1 MPRLAPPD
9 PSHLSPEQ
17 QRVHDAIVSGPR
29 GVVEGPVGIWL
40 HSPEFADLAQNL
52 GRYCRFDSL
61 LPKRLLEIAILVT
74 AAHWRAK
81 FEWWAH
87 SRMAREAGV
96 PDAVIEAIYQGRAPD
111 FEREDET
118 LVYAFTRALHEERR
132 VPDDLYA
139 RAVAALGTPQVVDLT
154 GVLGY
159 YTLVSMT
166 LNVFEVPVPEGAA
179 EPFAA

>member
-9 PSHLSPEQ
+9 PSNLSPEQ
-17 QRVHDAIVSGPR
+17 QRVQDAIVSGPR

-52 GRYCRFDSL
+52 GRYCRFDS
-61 LPKRLLEIAILVT
+61 PVPRRLLEIAILVT
-74 AAHWRAK
+74 AATWRAK

-87 SRMAREAGV
+87 SRMARDAGV
-96 PDAVIEAIYQGRAPD
+96 ADAVIDAIYEGREPE
-111 FEREDET
+111 FEREDEA
-118 LVYAFTRALHEERR
+118 VVHAFARALHDERR

-139 RAVAALGTPQVVDLT
+139 RAVGVLGERGVVDLT